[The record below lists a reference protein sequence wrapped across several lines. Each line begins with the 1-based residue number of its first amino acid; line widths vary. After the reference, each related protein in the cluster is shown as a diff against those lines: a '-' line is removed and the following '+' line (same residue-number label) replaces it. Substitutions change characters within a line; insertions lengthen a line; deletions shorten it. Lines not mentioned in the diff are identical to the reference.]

1 MSPLEASPS
10 IEMFLPEQSSRVPV
24 DHGHLPPIAVLS
36 SFDTENDSSFPR
48 VTRNLSMHS
57 CSSYWSTDT
66 TPISNTTKES
76 SEKKLRR
83 RKFLRFVEI
92 LMGIVKEKDQRKFR
106 NASTIVCNWERQNTP
121 NGFDD
126 LSESLRSPLKHAVGP
141 KFWLE
146 ARQRLSQVSSNT
158 KRTPSTTEESDTQ
171 ASEDMTVPMQVDD
184 DEQDSTSFML
194 VEKRPCPIQRAAS
207 KGIKEMRRRKKKLW
221 MVIRVFLQ
229 HLQKKHCHL
238 YLKAHMLVNECKQQ
252 HKIER
257 RKSLSGS
264 IETCL
269 KNEFGSE
276 LWKRAEHCVSR
287 ATLDR
292 RGQNPC

>member
-10 IEMFLPEQSSRVPV
+10 IEMFLSEQSSRVPL

-66 TPISNTTKES
+66 TPISNTTKEF

-92 LMGIVKEKDQRKFR
+92 LMGIVKEKDERKFR
-106 NASTIVCNWERQNTP
+106 TASTIVCNWERQNTP

-126 LSESLRSPLKHAVGP
+126 LRSPLKHAVGP

-158 KRTPSTTEESDTQ
+158 KRTRSTTTTEELDSQ

-184 DEQDSTSFML
+184 DEQDSKSFML
-194 VEKRPCPIQRAAS
+194 VEKRLCPIQRATS

-238 YLKAHMLVNECKQQ
+238 YLKAHMLVNECKEQ

-276 LWKRAEHCVSR
+276 LWKRAEHSVFR
-287 ATLDR
+287 ATMDR